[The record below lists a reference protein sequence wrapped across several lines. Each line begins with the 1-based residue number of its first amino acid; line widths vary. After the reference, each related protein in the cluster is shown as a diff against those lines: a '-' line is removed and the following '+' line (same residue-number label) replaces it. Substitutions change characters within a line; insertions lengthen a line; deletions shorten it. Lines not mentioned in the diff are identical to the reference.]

1 MIQAF
6 KDKLATGAAVLVVN
20 PDHPSPS
27 LVESLGRLP
36 IDAVWIDCEQGAAD
50 VETVANMARYR
61 DRGAQFLYAH
71 ANAFLS
77 HGAVD
82 LADLLGER

>member
-6 KDKLATGAAVLVVN
+6 KDKLATGAPVLVVK

-36 IDAVWIDCEQGAAD
+36 IDAVWIDCEQGAGD
-50 VETVANMARYR
+50 VETVASRARYH

-77 HGAVD
+77 RGSVD
-82 LADLLGER
+82 FAGLLA